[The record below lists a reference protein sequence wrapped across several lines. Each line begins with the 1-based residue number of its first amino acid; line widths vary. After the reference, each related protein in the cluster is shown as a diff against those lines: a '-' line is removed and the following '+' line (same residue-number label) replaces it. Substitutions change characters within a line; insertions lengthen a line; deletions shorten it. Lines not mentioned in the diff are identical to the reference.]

1 MRQFFTSRPI
11 ATSLVVVAGYFT
23 ILAAPAIRSSQA
35 FGGDPSRS
43 PQQAPIDQLVTEIL
57 LAASAVAIVFLLGWA
72 RQARL
77 TSRPAWSGFWY
88 VLVPTMITLV
98 MFGAAVLIASQGE
111 ADFSALISSGLPQ
124 SILLLVLFVGVFEEV
139 LFRGILLHGFE
150 LRIGPVAALFA
161 SSFVFGISHY
171 VNWINGQSLA
181 ATHPQ
186 VIHAGLSGILYG
198 AIALRTR
205 SVWPGVLLH
214 ALWDFV
220 VTMNH
225 ALIGDTFGTAA
236 DPTTSGA
243 FVQVFGFLLRHFEPI
258 LGLIALA
265 GWFRWQRRQ
274 VDQMQ

>member
-1 MRQFFTSRPI
+1 M
-11 ATSLVVVAGYFT
+11 
-23 ILAAPAIRSSQA
+23 
-35 FGGDPSRS
+35 
-43 PQQAPIDQLVTEIL
+43 VTEIL